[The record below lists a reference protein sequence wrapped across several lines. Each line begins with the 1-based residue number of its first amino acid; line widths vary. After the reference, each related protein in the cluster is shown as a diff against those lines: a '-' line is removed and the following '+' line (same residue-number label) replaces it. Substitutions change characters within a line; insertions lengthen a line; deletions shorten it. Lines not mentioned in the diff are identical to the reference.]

1 MVQSKPICI
10 MSVEDHPVYREGLST
25 ITASQPDMVLVAQAS
40 NAVEA
45 VTEFRRHRPDLTLM
59 DLGLP
64 A

>member
-1 MVQSKPICI
+1 LLRDGIAALI
-10 MSVEDHPVYREGLST
+10 GG
-25 ITASQPDMVLVAQAS
+25 QPDMVLVAQAS

-45 VTEFRRHRPDLTLM
+45 VTEFRRHRPDITLM

>member
-25 ITASQPDMVLVAQAS
+25 IIASQPDMVLVAQAS

-45 VTEFRRHRPDLTLM
+45 VTEFRRHRPDITLM